1 MHHVL
6 FIGHPC
12 YTVAGLL
19 ALLQEILGSVQE
31 IWGSVKV
38 SKLTC
43 PVGDVDSDAQLYV
56 KVSLFCMAYPFRNYA
71 LTNFLLL
78 CANFFMT

>member
-19 ALLQEILGSVQE
+19 AGLLQEILGSVQE

-38 SKLTC
+38 TC
-43 PVGDVDSDAQLYV
+43 PVGNVDSNAHLYV

-78 CANFFMT
+78 CASFFMT